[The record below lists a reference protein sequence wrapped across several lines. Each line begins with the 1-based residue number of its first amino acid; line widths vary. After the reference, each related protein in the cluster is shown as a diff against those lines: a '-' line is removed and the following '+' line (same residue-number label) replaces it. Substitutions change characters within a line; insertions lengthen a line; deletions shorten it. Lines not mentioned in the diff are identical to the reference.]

1 MLLKVSFST
10 LFSNRFIWRHS
21 SQLARPLLLGIET
34 SCDDSGAAI
43 VSRNGTVLGEF
54 VHSQQN
60 NHLKFGGIIPPVA
73 QEFHRENI
81 ESVVQRTLD
90 QANMSCADL
99 DGIAVTNRPGLP
111 LSLLVG
117 VRYAK
122 HLGNLFIL
130 QQLPFQFNEYVC
142 FR

>member
-1 MLLKVSFST
+1 MLLKVPVSV
-10 LFSNRFIWRHS
+10 LFCNRFVWRRHS
-21 SQLARPLLLGIET
+21 SQLARPFVLGIES

-43 VSRNGTVLGEF
+43 VSRDGTVLGED

-73 QEFHRENI
+73 QEFHRDHIEN
-81 ESVVQRTLD
+81 VVQRTLE
-90 QANMSCADL
+90 QANMSCGDL
-99 DGIAVTNRPGLP
+99 DAIAVTNRPGLP

-122 HLGNLFIL
+122 HLGTLFV
-130 QQLPFQFNEYVC
+130 YA
-142 FR
+142 